1 VLELAFFA
9 NGTLAV
15 AYLAIA
21 SIVLRG
27 LHGSGQ
33 LRNNRLGLATATIF
47 FTCGVGHGFHAA
59 GVLEVLQPGHQA
71 DTHGAGMYS
80 WPLVVW
86 DTITATAGLTYLSLR
101 KSYGVLL
108 NRPAMFAD
116 LEREE
121 AQNRI
126 RQAEELFRTSFD
138 HAPIGKALV
147 SADGR
152 FMRANH
158 VLGEIV
164 GLSVEELLATTFQ
177 DITHPEDLDADV
189 EQLRR
194 MLAGEIDRYD
204 LEKRYIRA
212 DGEHVWVK
220 LDVAAVRDLDG
231 GFAHAV
237 AQIQDI
243 TERRAS
249 ERALAHYAELVGSS
263 DDAIVGLDREGRVL
277 SWNAGASRLLGPTT
291 AEAIGRLVGEVSP
304 PANRAADERLLAQVR
319 DGATVS
325 HFESRRRRP
334 DGSYVDLL
342 LTASPVREGDGD
354 AVIAIAV
361 VGHDITERLR
371 AEQAVRDA
379 EELFRTAF
387 AQAPIGMA
395 LVGLDGAVRTVNEAL
410 CRSLGY
416 DEDQLLRRN
425 LEELTHVDDAD
436 ADRDGLRRV
445 LDGRAEST
453 SSERR
458 LLHAAGH
465 AVWVLMQTNL
475 VRTPSGAPRHYLV
488 QAIDITARRRFEEQ
502 LQHMADHDPLTGL
515 MNRRSFEREL
525 ERQAATAARY
535 GTRGALLVFDLDEFK
550 FVNDTL
556 GHNAGDEL
564 IVATAQVLR
573 DRMRD
578 TDRLARLGG
587 DEFAVVLPEATRAEA
602 GEVAE
607 SLLECIRSAQTLR
620 RPSGRG
626 VSASLGIALFEPGLT
641 AQDVLVNADL
651 AMYDAKEDGRDRYTF
666 FEGEGYEQP
675 RIKSRMTWIERIERA
690 ITDETFILHAQPILD
705 LHVGDVAMYELLVR
719 LPGEDG
725 DVIPPATFL
734 YIAERHDLVQ
744 AIDRWVARTAINLIA
759 EHRDAGRHLALS
771 VNVSGRSLGD
781 QALLDE
787 IERGLRS
794 TGIPPQ
800 RLILELTETAAVGNV
815 HLARRFGERVHE
827 LGCRLAIDDFGAGF
841 GSFYYLKHLP
851 FDFLKIDGEFVQHCL
866 DNRTDQLVVQAV
878 VQIAR
883 GLGRE
888 TIAEFVGDERTQRFL
903 RREGVDYSQG
913 FHVGRPLPLDEALS
927 GSWLP
932 PVETP

>member
-1 VLELAFFA
+1 MLELAFFA
-9 NGTLAV
+9 NGILAV
-15 AYLAIA
+15 AYLAIS

-33 LRNNRLGLATATIF
+33 LGSNRLGLATATIF
-47 FTCGVGHGFHAA
+47 LTCGVGHGFHAA
-59 GVLEVLQPGHQA
+59 GILEALQPGHEM
-71 DTHGAGMYS
+71 THGAGMYS
-80 WPLVVW
+80 WPLVIW
-86 DTITATAGLTYLSLR
+86 DSLTATVGLTYLSLR
-101 KSYGVLL
+101 KSYGILL
-108 NRPAMFAD
+108 RRPAMFDD
-116 LEREE
+116 LERDAAE
-121 AQNRI
+121 R
-126 RQAEELFRTSFD
+126 RVRDAEELFRTSFD
-138 HAPIGKALV
+138 NAPIGKALV
-147 SADGR
+147 SPDGQ
-152 FMRANH
+152 FIRANH
-158 VLGEIV
+158 VLAEIV
-164 GLSVEELLATTFQ
+164 GMTAEELLATTFQ
-177 DITHPEDLDADV
+177 AITHPDDLDADV
-189 EQLRR
+189 KQLAL
-194 MLAGEIDRYD
+194 MSSGEIDRYD
-204 LEKRYIRA
+204 MEKRYVRA

-220 LDVAAVRDLDG
+220 LDVAAVRDAEGAFL
-231 GFAHAV
+231 HAV
-237 AQIQDI
+237 SQIQDI
-243 TERRAS
+243 TARRAS

-277 SWNAGASRLLGPTT
+277 SWNAGAQRLLG
-291 AEAIGRLVGEVSP
+291 AAADDAIGRLVGEVSP
-304 PANRAADERLLAQVR
+304 PASRSADERLLTQVR

-325 HFESRRRRP
+325 HFESRRRLP
-334 DGSYVDLL
+334 DGTYVDLL
-342 LTASPVREGDGD
+342 LTASPVLERGSDT
-354 AVIAIAV
+354 VVAIAV

-395 LVGLDGAVRTVNEAL
+395 LVGLDGGVRTVNQAL

-416 DEDQLLRRN
+416 DESQLLRRN
-425 LEELTHVDDAD
+425 LVDLTHVDDAET
-436 ADRDGLRRV
+436 DRDGLQRV

-458 LLHAAGH
+458 LMHAAGH

-564 IVATAQVLR
+564 IVATAQLLR
-573 DRMRD
+573 ERMRD
-578 TDRLARLGG
+578 TDQLARLGG
-587 DEFAVVLPEATRAEA
+587 DEFAVILPEATRAQA
-602 GEVAE
+602 AEVAG
-607 SLLECIRSAQTLR
+607 SLLECIRSAETLR

-626 VSASLGIALFEPGLT
+626 VSASLGVALFEPELT

-651 AMYDAKEDGRDRYTF
+651 AMYDAKEDGRDRYAF
-666 FEGEGYEQP
+666 FEGEGFEQP
-675 RIKSRMTWIERIERA
+675 RIKARMTWIERIERA
-690 ITDETFILHAQPILD
+690 IEEESFVLYAQPILD
-705 LHVGDVAMYELLVR
+705 LHVGDVAMYELLIR
-719 LPGEDG
+719 LPGENG

-759 EHRDAGRHLALS
+759 EYRDAGRHLALS

-787 IERGLRS
+787 IERGLRT

-800 RLILELTETAAVGNV
+800 RLIIEITETAAVGNV
-815 HLARRFGERVHE
+815 HLARRFGERIHE

-913 FHVGRPLPLDEALS
+913 YHVGRPLPLHEALS
-927 GSWLP
+927 CAGLP
-932 PVETP
+932 PVEAP

>member
-1 VLELAFFA
+1 MLELAFFA
-9 NGTLAV
+9 NGTLAI
-15 AYLAIA
+15 AYLAIS

-33 LRNNRLGLATATIF
+33 LRTNPLGLATATIF
-47 FTCGVGHGFHAA
+47 LTCGVGHGFHAA
-59 GVLEVLQPGHQA
+59 GVLEALQPGHDMA
-71 DTHGAGMYS
+71 HGSTMYS
-80 WPLVVW
+80 WPLVAW
-86 DTITATAGLTYLSLR
+86 DTLTATVGLTYLSLR

-116 LEREE
+116 LEREASE
-121 AQNRI
+121 R
-126 RQAEELFRTSFD
+126 RVRDAEMLFRTSFD

-147 SADGR
+147 SADGTFIR
-152 FMRANH
+152 VNN
-158 VLGEIV
+158 VLAEIV
-164 GLSVEELLATTFQ
+164 GRPAEELRGATFQ
-177 DITHPEDLDADV
+177 EITHPDDLDADL
-189 EQLRR
+189 EQVSQL
-194 MLAGEIDRYD
+194 LAGTIDRYAM
-204 LEKRYIRA
+204 EKRYLRP
-212 DGEHVWVK
+212 DGSHVWVM
-220 LDVAAVRDLDG
+220 LDVAALRDDDG
-231 GFAHAV
+231 AFVHAI

-263 DDAIVGLDREGRVL
+263 DDAIVGLDRDGRVL
-277 SWNAGASRLLGPTT
+277 SWNEGARRLLGASP
-291 AEAIGRLVGEVSP
+291 AEAIGRLIGQASP
-304 PANRAADERLLAQVR
+304 PADRAADEALLAKVR

-325 HFESRRRRP
+325 HHETRRRRP

-342 LTASPVREGDGD
+342 LTASPVHDPDGD
-354 AVIAIAV
+354 AVVAIAV
-361 VGHDITERLR
+361 VGHDITERLV

-387 AQAPIGMA
+387 SQAPIGMA

-416 DEDQLLRRN
+416 EEDQLLRRK
-425 LEELTHVDDAD
+425 LDELTHVDDTD

-453 SSERR
+453 SAERR
-458 LLHAAGH
+458 LMHAAGH
-465 AVWVLMQTNL
+465 PVWVLMQTNL

-515 MNRRSFEREL
+515 LNRRSFEREL

-535 GTRGALLVFDLDEFK
+535 GTRGALLVLDLDQFK

-587 DEFAVVLPEATRAEA
+587 DEFAVILPEATRAEA
-602 GEVAE
+602 AEVAE
-607 SLLECIRSAQTLR
+607 SLLNCIRTAQTLR
-620 RPSGRG
+620 RPSGSG
-626 VSASLGIALFEPGLT
+626 VSASLGVALFEPELT

-651 AMYDAKEDGRDRYTF
+651 AMYDAKEDGRDRYAF
-666 FEGEGYEQP
+666 FEGEGFEQP

-690 ITDETFILHAQPILD
+690 IADESFVLHAQPILD
-705 LHVGDVAMYELLVR
+705 LHVGDVAMFELLVR
-719 LPGEDG
+719 LPGENG

-744 AIDRWVARTAINLIA
+744 AIDRWVARTAIDLIA
-759 EHRDAGRHLALS
+759 AHRDAGRHLALS

-781 QALLDE
+781 EALLDE
-787 IERGLRS
+787 IERGLRA

-800 RLILELTETAAVGNV
+800 RLVLEITETAAVGNI

-851 FDFLKIDGEFVQHCL
+851 FDFLKIDGEFVQQCL

-913 FHVGRPLPLDEALS
+913 FHVGRPLPLDEAL
-927 GSWLP
+927 GLDRP
-932 PVETP
+932 PVELT